1 MNITGS
7 FKLFMCRKFH
17 FVKLTKFVNAY
28 LHSIQHP
35 FEAIGPRRKE
45 IDEQESRSLKSFN
58 TILLFPFS
66 IKGHIKSISSR
77 WKGEMMLKIHR
88 TFQSFSFFIIESFT
102 RSFSDLVV
110 PDVNDSYSVRSIFK
124 CFFQSCCKE

>member
-1 MNITGS
+1 M
-7 FKLFMCRKFH
+7 
-17 FVKLTKFVNAY
+17 KFVNAY

-35 FEAIGPRRKE
+35 FEAIGPRQTE
-45 IDEQESRSLKSFN
+45 IDEQESRFLKSFN
-58 TILLFPFS
+58 TILLCHFS
-66 IKGHIKSISSR
+66 IKVIGDDRISVRGHIKSISSR

-88 TFQSFSFFIIESFT
+88 TFQSFSFFIVESFT

-110 PDVNDSYSVRSIFK
+110 PDVNDSYSVRSTFK

>member
-1 MNITGS
+1 M
-7 FKLFMCRKFH
+7 
-17 FVKLTKFVNAY
+17 KFVNAY

-66 IKGHIKSISSR
+66 IKVIDDNRISVRGHIKSISSR
-77 WKGEMMLKIHR
+77 WKGEMMLKIYR
-88 TFQSFSFFIIESFT
+88 TFQSFSFFNVESFT
-102 RSFSDLVV
+102 RSFYDLVV
-110 PDVNDSYSVRSIFK
+110 PDVNDSYSVRSTFK